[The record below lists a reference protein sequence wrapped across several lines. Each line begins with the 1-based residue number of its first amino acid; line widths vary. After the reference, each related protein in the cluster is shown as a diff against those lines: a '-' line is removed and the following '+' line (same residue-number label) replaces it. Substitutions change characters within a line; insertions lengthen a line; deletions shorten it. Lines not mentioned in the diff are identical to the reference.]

1 MDAMQQLFPRTD
13 TSSNVDVHEFFGRDW
28 LDAGGL
34 RVNFIASVDGAVTI
48 EGKSAG
54 LQTPG
59 DNRIFAALRD
69 LADVVVVGAG
79 TARTEDYGP
88 LKPSAARVQKREEN
102 GLAPT
107 LPIALVTRSL
117 GLDPNMRLFTAADPH
132 GRTLVFTCAAARP
145 AEHADLGRVAEV
157 IVCGEAEVDLSEVH
171 GILVGRGLTRILCE
185 GGPSLF
191 ADLAATGNV
200 SELCLSISPL
210 LAGPGSGRILGGLPW
225 LDSPHQ
231 LELHGLLE
239 EGGAL
244 FARYRVGTGPDRA
257 A

>member
-28 LDAGGL
+28 LEAGGL
-34 RVNFIASVDGAVTI
+34 RVNFIASVDGAVTV

-79 TARTEDYGP
+79 TARTEGYGP
-88 LKPSAARVQKREEN
+88 LKPSASRTQKREEN

-117 GLDPNMRLFTAADPH
+117 GLDPNMGLFTAADPDA
-132 GRTLVFTCAAARP
+132 RTLVFTCAAARP
-145 AEHADLGRVAEV
+145 DEHADLGQVAEV
-157 IVCGEAEVDLSEVH
+157 IVCGDAEVDLSEVH
-171 GILVGRGLTRILCE
+171 GVLIGRGLKRILCE

-191 ADLAATGNV
+191 ADLADTGNV
-200 SELCLSISPL
+200 TELCLSISPL
-210 LAGPGSGRILGGLPW
+210 LAGPGSGRIMGGPPW
-225 LDSPHQ
+225 NDGPHP

-244 FARYRVGTGPDRA
+244 FVRYRVVA
-257 A
+257 APSD